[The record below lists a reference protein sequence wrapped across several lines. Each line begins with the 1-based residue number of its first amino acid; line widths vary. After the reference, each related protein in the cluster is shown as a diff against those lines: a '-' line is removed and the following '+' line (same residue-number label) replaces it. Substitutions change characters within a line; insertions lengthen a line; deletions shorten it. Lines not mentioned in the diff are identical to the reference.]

1 MRTTLVARSRELR
14 DDEAGLGLIEIVVSM
29 FLIGLLA
36 IAFLPLVI
44 QGLLLTSSNV
54 TLATAT
60 QLVNAQID
68 LARAQV
74 ATSESCA
81 SLTAFAALPIGAVV
95 DERGTSMQPAITAS
109 CPTVYPG
116 TADVTV
122 TVTANGAVVSRA
134 ETLIYVRIP

>member
-1 MRTTLVARSRELR
+1 MRTTLASRSRVLR
-14 DDEAGLGLIEIVVSM
+14 DSEEGLGLIEIVVSM

-44 QGLLLTSSNV
+44 RGLTLTSTNV
-54 TLATAT
+54 TLASAT

-81 SLTAFAALPIGAVV
+81 GLTTFVAVAVAPVV
-95 DERGTSMQPAITAS
+95 DERGTSMQAATTAT
-109 CPTVYPG
+109 CPTIYPG
-116 TADVTV
+116 TATVTV
-122 TVTANGAVVSRA
+122 TVTAGGAVVSRA
-134 ETLIYVRIP
+134 QTLIYVRIP

>member
-1 MRTTLVARSRELR
+1 MRKAQLASRPAR
-14 DDEAGLGLIEIVVSM
+14 DPEAGLGLIEIVVSM

-60 QLVNAQID
+60 QLVNTRID

-74 ATSESCA
+74 AA
-81 SLTAFAALPIGAVV
+81 SSQCSGLTTLAAQPIPAVV
-95 DERGTSMQPAITAS
+95 DERGVSLQAAMTVS
-109 CPTVYPG
+109 CPTVFPG
-116 TADVTV
+116 TATV
-122 TVTANGAVVSRA
+122 TISVTAGGAVVSRA
-134 ETLIYVRIP
+134 QTLIFVSAS